1 MKVTE
6 TKTKTTMY
14 DTNGNKIS
22 IVVKE
27 LLEVDTQTHLLNRTE
42 SKQVKEKVTIYKD
55 KLSQAKKIKNQLEKT
70 HGTRKGCKIFSS
82 MADLIMVVENPVNL
96 KHVPESISVTIRR
109 TNHSTQ
115 NLTGSIWEQANEQ
128 YKGFQESL
136 TKKRKR

>member
-6 TKTKTTMY
+6 TKIKTTMY

-82 MADLIMVVENPVNL
+82 MADLIMIVENPNRDTITVNIPKKLSDSHLVLEVAETTYSNFQGPL
-96 KHVPESISVTIRR
+96 K
-109 TNHSTQ
+109 
-115 NLTGSIWEQANEQ
+115 
-128 YKGFQESL
+128 
-136 TKKRKR
+136 KKK

>member
-1 MKVTE
+1 MKVTK
-6 TKTKTTMY
+6 TKTETTMY

-82 MADLIMVVENPVNL
+82 MADLIMIVENPNRDTITVNMPKRLPDGHLILEVAETTYSNFQGPL
-96 KHVPESISVTIRR
+96 K
-109 TNHSTQ
+109 
-115 NLTGSIWEQANEQ
+115 
-128 YKGFQESL
+128 
-136 TKKRKR
+136 KKK